1 MIHEREKIIAAFL
14 CVPLILTTLLFHA
27 CDSKPGK
34 LAVGRKA
41 PNFTYK
47 DLGGEIKE
55 LKDLKGK
62 VVLLRF
68 WADWC
73 PICTAEMPII
83 EKYYRETKDKG
94 FIVLAVNFKQPEN
107 KVRAYMDKLNLS
119 FPVALDPNGE
129 ISEQYQVRG
138 LPWNFVINK
147 EGILKDILVGE
158 IANEQM
164 LQEFFEPYI

>member
-1 MIHEREKIIAAFL
+1 
-14 CVPLILTTLLFHA
+14 
-27 CDSKPGK
+27 
-34 LAVGRKA
+34 
-41 PNFTYK
+41 
-47 DLGGEIKE
+47 
-55 LKDLKGK
+55 
-62 VVLLRF
+62 
-68 WADWC
+68 
-73 PICTAEMPII
+73 MPII

-147 EGILKDILVGE
+147 AGILKDILVGE